1 MKGSY
6 LCTVPTPKG
15 TFVAISLNL
24 YGPIAR
30 AAGGKH
36 LAQLTLEIGESTT
49 IHDLLARFGI
59 PPEETGLVFIN
70 AVLHDLP
77 GLHLSLDDP
86 VHDGDHVGIFAA
98 DYVWPYQYRGGA
110 PMSPKLAA
118 YTQTHDYLR
127 HRPQE
132 AQ

>member
-1 MKGSY
+1 MS
-6 LCTVPTPKG
+6 
-15 TFVAISLNL
+15 ISLHL
-24 YGPIAR
+24 YGTIAQH
-30 AAGGKH
+30 AGGKH
-36 LAQLTLEIGESTT
+36 IATLTIPLEGTT
-49 IHDLLARFGI
+49 TVRELLARFSI

-110 PMSPKLAA
+110 PMSSKLAA

-127 HRPQE
+127 HRPRE